1 MELATKVGGGGAD
14 FSRDVLPLQP
24 NLMRVAL
31 GLTRNAAEA
40 SDLVQDALERALREW
55 SRFTPGTNARAWVTA
70 ILSRLF
76 IDGWR
81 RRRRRPA
88 LVGLD
93 DMDLAG
99 PSLPDE
105 AAVPAPWETISD
117 ADLERAVAQL
127 PDPLRHVFH
136 LNVVDRL
143 SYGDIGAALGIPVN
157 TVGTRLMRARRRL
170 RATLEAQRAC
180 APVSFLVPEPI
191 PHAPTGPCSRSR
203 AGTTAAD
210 GHGALRPQSA
220 RCSISAR
227 ASAAQGVGLV
237 SRPM

>member
-1 MELATKVGGGGAD
+1 MELATKPGGGGD

-55 SRFTPGTNARAWVTA
+55 SRYTPGTNARAWVTA
-70 ILSRLF
+70 IMSRLF

-88 LVGLD
+88 LVALD
-93 DMDLAG
+93 DLDLAG
-99 PSLPDE
+99 PPPPDG
-105 AAVPAPWETISD
+105 AADPAPWEGVSD
-117 ADLERAVAQL
+117 ADLERAVAAL
-127 PDPLRHVFH
+127 PEPLRHVFQ
-136 LNVVDRL
+136 LNVVHHL

-170 RATLEAQRAC
+170 RTMLEAQA
-180 APVSFLVPEPI
+180 ASTPVSFLVP
-191 PHAPTGPCSRSR
+191 GPPPQALSLACPSPR
-203 AGTTAAD
+203 AVETTSD
-210 GHGALRPQSA
+210 GSPRVQSA
-220 RCSISAR
+220 RRSISAR
-227 ASAAQGVGLV
+227 ASVAQGVAPV

>member
-1 MELATKVGGGGAD
+1 MELATKVGGGAD

-88 LVGLD
+88 LVSLD
-93 DMDLAG
+93 DMELAG
-99 PSLPDE
+99 PPPPDGCCD
-105 AAVPAPWETISD
+105 PAPWDSVSD
-117 ADLERAVAQL
+117 ADLERAVAEL
-127 PDPLRHVFH
+127 PDPLRHVFR
-136 LNVVDRL
+136 LNVVDHL
-143 SYGDIGAALGIPVN
+143 SYGDISAALGIPVN

-170 RATLEAQRAC
+170 RTTLEAQSAS
-180 APVSFLVPEPI
+180 PSTSFLVPEPV
-191 PHAPTGPCSRSR
+191 PHAPAR
-203 AGTTAAD
+203 ACARKTLVEAD
-210 GHGALRPQSA
+210 GVARAQSA
-220 RCSISAR
+220 RRSINAR
-227 ASAAQGVGLV
+227 ASAAQGVALV

>member
-1 MELATKVGGGGAD
+1 MQLATKVGGGAD
-14 FSRDVLPLQP
+14 FARDVLPLQP
-24 NLMRVAL
+24 TLIRVAL

-40 SDLVQDALERALREW
+40 SDLVQDAMERALREW

-93 DMDLAG
+93 DLDLAG
-99 PSLPDE
+99 PAPLDG
-105 AAVPAPWETISD
+105 AADPVPWENISD
-117 ADLERAVAQL
+117 ADLQRAVAEL
-127 PDPLRHVFH
+127 PEPLRHVFQ
-136 LNVVDRL
+136 LNVVDHL

-170 RATLEAQRAC
+170 RATLEARADYT
-180 APVSFLVPEPI
+180 PVSFLVPEPI
-191 PHAPTGPCSRSR
+191 PHTMTRPC
-203 AGTTAAD
+203 AGNTLAD
-210 GHGALRPQSA
+210 GDRAPRAQSA
-220 RCSISAR
+220 RRSISAR
-227 ASAAQGVGLV
+227 ASAAQGVALV